1 MTDLDRKHFIIA
13 QENYLICAF
22 SAEFN
27 FALTVTLWLNGIYA
41 NAYN

>member
-1 MTDLDRKHFIIA
+1 MAHLDRKHFMMA

-27 FALTVTLWLNGIYA
+27 LALTGMLCFMPT
-41 NAYN
+41 